1 MSALNVGVGRR
12 RVARNEGM
20 RPASGC
26 LRRAGAAVSRRLAGR
41 RALVTGAA
49 GGIGSAIASAFVREG
64 AAVACLGRNSAAL
77 DELCLTLESRAVAV
91 PGDVGDPAQAERAVL
106 RAGELLGGLDV
117 LVNAAGIDCDWQ
129 PVGELSVESWDE
141 TIRINLSGT
150 FYVCR
155 AALPLLV
162 TASESAVVNV
172 TSVAGLRVWEHDS
185 AYAVSKAGVEML
197 TRTIAVEYARHGVR
211 ANCVAPA
218 VIDAGMTD
226 AVTSPAHREALVHLH
241 PLGRMGDA
249 DEVAEAAVWLCSG
262 ATFTTGWTLA
272 VDGGFLARG

>member
-1 MSALNVGVGRR
+1 V
-12 RVARNEGM
+12 
-20 RPASGC
+20 SG
-26 LRRAGAAVSRRLAGR
+26 RLAGR

-64 AAVACLGRNSAAL
+64 ATIACVGRNAAAL
-77 DELCLTLESRAVAV
+77 EELCLTLEAQAFAV
-91 PGDVGDPAQAERAVL
+91 PADVGDAAEAETAVQ

-117 LVNAAGIDCDWQ
+117 LVNGAGVDCDWQ
-129 PVGELSVESWDE
+129 PVGDLSVESWDE

-162 TASESAVVNV
+162 EAGDSSLVSI
-172 TSVAGLRVWEHDS
+172 TSVAGLRVWERDS

-197 TRTIAVEYARHGVR
+197 TRTIAVEYASLGVR
-211 ANCVAPA
+211 ANCIAPA

-226 AVTSPAHREALVHLH
+226 TVTDPGDREALVGLH
-241 PLGRMGDA
+241 PIGRMGDA

>member
-1 MSALNVGVGRR
+1 V
-12 RVARNEGM
+12 
-20 RPASGC
+20 
-26 LRRAGAAVSRRLAGR
+26 RLAGR

-64 AAVACLGRNSAAL
+64 AAVACVGRNAAAL
-77 DELCLTLESRAVAV
+77 EELCLTLEPGAVAV
-91 PGDVGDPAQAERAVL
+91 AGDVGNPAEARSAV
-106 RAGELLGGLDV
+106 RRSAELLSGLDI
-117 LVNAAGIDCDWQ
+117 LVNAAGVDCDWE
-129 PVGELSVESWDE
+129 PVGELSVESWDD
-141 TIRINLSGT
+141 TIRVNLSGT
-150 FYVCR
+150 FYTCR

-162 TASESAVVNV
+162 EAGESSVVNV
-172 TSVAGLRVWEHDS
+172 TSVAGLRVWERDS

-197 TRTIAVEYARHGVR
+197 TRTIAVEYAAHGVR
-211 ANCVAPA
+211 ANCIAPG

-226 AVTSPAHREALVHLH
+226 SVTDPADREALVRLH

-262 ATFTTGWTLA
+262 ASFTTGWTVA

>member
-1 MSALNVGVGRR
+1 V
-12 RVARNEGM
+12 
-20 RPASGC
+20 SG
-26 LRRAGAAVSRRLAGR
+26 RLAGR

-77 DELCLTLESRAVAV
+77 DEFCLTLESRAVAV

-106 RAGELLGGLDV
+106 RAGELLGGLDT
-117 LVNAAGIDCDWQ
+117 LVNAAGVDCDWR
-129 PVGELSVESWDE
+129 PVGELAVESWDE

-162 TASESAVVNV
+162 EQNESAVVNV

-197 TRTIAVEYARHGVR
+197 TRTIAVEYAQHGLR

-226 AVTSPAHREALVHLH
+226 AVTSPAEREALVHLH